1 MHLHATMLNI
11 FQMRFTLFFFLL
23 ISCLPLSA
31 NNNTQENAT
40 APSRTPEQEAALQ
53 TQKMQQELELNQ
65 EQIQA
70 IYDINLKHAR
80 ERQVSK
86 SRAEALERVKNKD
99 AEMREI
105 LTRDQYTRLQDKRY
119 ERYPSTS
126 TQFRP
131 DVQQRTQAAPERTT
145 PTEQRQID
153 PNHRRTVS
161 PTDNKS
167 RQVVP
172 QRTMPSAEQRVIV
185 PRQPSSSENRQVEP
199 RRVPVVP
206 QVRPTPAP
214 EQNRSTRSTPSS
226 SGQSSGNDRPAR
238 R

>member
-1 MHLHATMLNI
+1 
-11 FQMRFTLFFFLL
+11 MRFILLLFLL
-23 ISCLPLSA
+23 TSCFRLSA
-31 NNNTQENAT
+31 NINTQENAT

-53 TQKMQQELELNQ
+53 TQKMQQELDLNQ

-86 SRAEALERVKNKD
+86 SRSEALQRVKNKD
-99 AEMREI
+99 AEMREV

-126 TQFRP
+126 TQFNRP
-131 DVQQRTQAAPERTT
+131 DIQQRTQPVQERTT
-145 PTEQRQID
+145 PAEQRQID
-153 PNHRRTVS
+153 PNQRRTVAPADS
-161 PTDNKS
+161 RS

-172 QRTMPSAEQRVIV
+172 QRAVPSTEQRVVV
-185 PRQPSSSENRQVEP
+185 PRQPSSSERPDFNQ
-199 RRVPVVP
+199 RRTPVVP
-206 QVRPTPAP
+206 QARPTPNP
-214 EQNRSTRSTPSS
+214 EPSRNTRSTPSS
-226 SGQSSGNDRPAR
+226 SSQSSGNDRPTR

>member
-1 MHLHATMLNI
+1 
-11 FQMRFTLFFFLL
+11 MRFILLFFLL
-23 ISCLPLSA
+23 TSCFRLSA
-31 NNNTQENAT
+31 NINTQENAT

-53 TQKMQQELELNQ
+53 TQKMQQELDLNQ

-86 SRAEALERVKNKD
+86 SRSEALQRVKNKD
-99 AEMREI
+99 AEMREV
-105 LTRDQYTRLQDKRY
+105 LTRDQYIRLQDKRY

-126 TQFRP
+126 TQFNRP
-131 DVQQRTQAAPERTT
+131 DIQQRTQPVQERTA

-153 PNHRRTVS
+153 PNQRRTVA
-161 PTDNKS
+161 PTDNRS

-172 QRTMPSAEQRVIV
+172 QRTIPSAEQRVIV
-185 PRQPSSSENRQVEP
+185 PRQPSSSERPDFNQ
-199 RRVPVVP
+199 RRVPIVP
-206 QVRPTPAP
+206 QARPTPAP

-226 SGQSSGNDRPAR
+226 SSNSSGNNRPAR

>member
-1 MHLHATMLNI
+1 MLNI
-11 FQMRFTLFFFLL
+11 FQMRFILLLFLL
-23 ISCLPLSA
+23 TSCFRLSA
-31 NNNTQENAT
+31 NINTQENAT

-53 TQKMQQELELNQ
+53 TQKMQQELNLNQ

-86 SRAEALERVKNKD
+86 SRSEALQRVKNKD
-99 AEMREI
+99 AEMREV

-126 TQFRP
+126 TQFNRP
-131 DVQQRTQAAPERTT
+131 DIQQRTQPVQERTA
-145 PTEQRQID
+145 PAEQRQID
-153 PNHRRTVS
+153 PNQRRTVAPADS
-161 PTDNKS
+161 RS

-172 QRTMPSAEQRVIV
+172 QRAVPSTEQRVVV
-185 PRQPSSSENRQVEP
+185 PRQPSSSSERPDFNQ
-199 RRVPVVP
+199 RRTPVVP
-206 QVRPTPAP
+206 QARPTPNP
-214 EQNRSTRSTPSS
+214 EPSRNTRSTPPSS
-226 SGQSSGNDRPAR
+226 SQSSGNDRPAR

>member
-1 MHLHATMLNI
+1 ML
-11 FQMRFTLFFFLL
+11 FLL
-23 ISCLPLSA
+23 TSCFRLSA
-31 NNNTQENAT
+31 NINTQENAT

-53 TQKMQQELELNQ
+53 TQKMQQELDLNQ

-86 SRAEALERVKNKD
+86 SRSEALQRVKNKD
-99 AEMREI
+99 AEMREV

-126 TQFRP
+126 TQFNRP
-131 DVQQRTQAAPERTT
+131 DIQQRTQPVQERTA
-145 PTEQRQID
+145 PAEQRQID
-153 PNHRRTVS
+153 PNQRRTVA
-161 PTDNKS
+161 PADNRS

-172 QRTMPSAEQRVIV
+172 QRAVPSTEQRVVV
-185 PRQPSSSENRQVEP
+185 PRQPSSSERPDFNQ
-199 RRVPVVP
+199 RRTPVVP
-206 QVRPTPAP
+206 QARPTPNP
-214 EQNRSTRSTPSS
+214 EPSRNTRSTPSS
-226 SGQSSGNDRPAR
+226 SSQSSGNDRPTR

>member
-1 MHLHATMLNI
+1 
-11 FQMRFTLFFFLL
+11 MRFILLLFLL
-23 ISCLPLSA
+23 TSCFRLSA
-31 NNNTQENAT
+31 NINTQENAT

-53 TQKMQQELELNQ
+53 TQKMQQELDLNQ

-86 SRAEALERVKNKD
+86 SRSEALQRVKNKD
-99 AEMREI
+99 AEMREV

-126 TQFRP
+126 TQFNRP
-131 DVQQRTQAAPERTT
+131 DIQQRTQPVQERTT

-153 PNHRRTVS
+153 PNQRRTVA
-161 PTDNKS
+161 PTDNRS
-167 RQVVP
+167 RQVLP
-172 QRTMPSAEQRVIV
+172 QRTVPSTEQRVVV
-185 PRQPSSSENRQVEP
+185 PRQPSSSSERPDVNQ
-199 RRVPVVP
+199 RRMPVVP
-206 QVRPTPAP
+206 QARPTPAP
-214 EQNRSTRSTPSS
+214 EPSRNMRSTPSS
-226 SGQSSGNDRPAR
+226 SSQSSGNDRPTR

>member
-1 MHLHATMLNI
+1 
-11 FQMRFTLFFFLL
+11 MRFILLLFLL
-23 ISCLPLSA
+23 TSCFRLSA
-31 NNNTQENAT
+31 NINTQENAT

-53 TQKMQQELELNQ
+53 TQKMQQELDLNQ

-86 SRAEALERVKNKD
+86 SRSEALQRVKNKD
-99 AEMREI
+99 AEMREV

-126 TQFRP
+126 TQFNRP
-131 DVQQRTQAAPERTT
+131 DIQQRTQPVQERTA
-145 PTEQRQID
+145 PAEQRQID
-153 PNHRRTVS
+153 PNQRRTVA
-161 PTDNKS
+161 PADNRS

-172 QRTMPSAEQRVIV
+172 QRAVPSTEQRVVV
-185 PRQPSSSENRQVEP
+185 PRQPSSSERPDFNQ
-199 RRVPVVP
+199 RRTPVVP
-206 QVRPTPAP
+206 QARPTPNP
-214 EQNRSTRSTPSS
+214 EPSRNTRSTPSS
-226 SGQSSGNDRPAR
+226 SSQSSGNDRPTR

>member
-1 MHLHATMLNI
+1 ML
-11 FQMRFTLFFFLL
+11 FLL
-23 ISCLPLSA
+23 TSCFRLSA
-31 NNNTQENAT
+31 NINTQENAT

-53 TQKMQQELELNQ
+53 TQKMQQELDLNQ

-86 SRAEALERVKNKD
+86 SRSEALQRVKNKD
-99 AEMREI
+99 AEMREV

-126 TQFRP
+126 TQFNRP
-131 DVQQRTQAAPERTT
+131 DIQQRTQPVQERTA
-145 PTEQRQID
+145 PAEQRQID
-153 PNHRRTVS
+153 PNQRRTVAPADS
-161 PTDNKS
+161 RS

-172 QRTMPSAEQRVIV
+172 QRAVPSTEQRVVV
-185 PRQPSSSENRQVEP
+185 PRQPSSSERPDFNQ
-199 RRVPVVP
+199 RRTPVVP
-206 QVRPTPAP
+206 QARPTPNP
-214 EQNRSTRSTPSS
+214 EPSRNTRSTPSS
-226 SGQSSGNDRPAR
+226 SSQSSGNDRPTR

>member
-1 MHLHATMLNI
+1 ML
-11 FQMRFTLFFFLL
+11 FLL
-23 ISCLPLSA
+23 TSCFRLSA
-31 NNNTQENAT
+31 NINTQENAT

-53 TQKMQQELELNQ
+53 TQKMQQELDLNQ

-86 SRAEALERVKNKD
+86 SRSEALQRVKNKD
-99 AEMREI
+99 AEMREV

-126 TQFRP
+126 TQFNRP
-131 DVQQRTQAAPERTT
+131 DIQQRTQPVQERTT
-145 PTEQRQID
+145 PAEQRQID
-153 PNHRRTVS
+153 PNQRRTVAPADS
-161 PTDNKS
+161 RS

-172 QRTMPSAEQRVIV
+172 QRAVPSTEQRVVV
-185 PRQPSSSENRQVEP
+185 PRQPSSSERPDFNQ
-199 RRVPVVP
+199 RRTPVVP
-206 QVRPTPAP
+206 QARPTPNP
-214 EQNRSTRSTPSS
+214 EPSRNTRSTPSS
-226 SGQSSGNDRPAR
+226 SSQSSGNDRPTR